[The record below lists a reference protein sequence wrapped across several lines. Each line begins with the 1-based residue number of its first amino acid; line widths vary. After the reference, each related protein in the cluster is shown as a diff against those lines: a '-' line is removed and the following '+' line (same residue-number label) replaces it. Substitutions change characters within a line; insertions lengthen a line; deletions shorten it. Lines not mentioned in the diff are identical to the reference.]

1 MFWSL
6 LKKKSLLL
14 HLNTLQSPWSYASQK
29 RPCLKVSYR
38 WLVIFINFTSS
49 FFVCFSVIEGCIIT
63 AVYMAWILSITQSKT
78 WETVRDATFPI
89 MYLHCWWAL
98 KREKDEHREIC
109 IYYVSIRRPKISD
122 CPNKHNISK
131 MVAVHYQYH
140 RHHLEHGCDLRIYYI
155 DWDISQIGIM
165 DETDLR
171 SIR

>member
-1 MFWSL
+1 MKLFSKR
-6 LKKKSLLL
+6 LKVFPECKILPIYNTSQCNYIDTRGISYLCLDNYWKTKSLLL

-109 IYYVSIRRPKISD
+109 IYY
-122 CPNKHNISK
+122 
-131 MVAVHYQYH
+131 
-140 RHHLEHGCDLRIYYI
+140 IY
-155 DWDISQIGIM
+155 
-165 DETDLR
+165 
-171 SIR
+171 